1 MMASTSTCP
10 QVMST
15 STSTLVIIERVEDY
29 GKANAK
35 NATLPRKRAGRGNV
49 VAELPPLPMESELFT
64 PPVDKGDK
72 GEKSIK
78 LLGEKLLAMMPKEG
92 TLEVEVDKMAR
103 ELKVGI
109 QRVYNICNVLE
120 GLRLMERHGK
130 KVWKWQG
137 KERLLPGLM
146 LLKQMS
152 EQQDM
157 KGQVDMARKVLAKEL
172 PEDSISNKAIKKYNL
187 VMMTQK
193 MMMMFLVLPQPRTL
207 PLTVASIIIHGPGLS
222 RASLQRLGDIGMIL
236 QSVGLLA
243 KVRVKKEGDIKGT
256 IAYQYVGLKIPTM
269 PILDVEPKDVEMEE
283 ELAAVSNII
292 VENGRQMVE
301 STEERAMSRG
311 GEEGARNREIVE
323 MSELGVMAGGG
334 EEETSCSNSQEKEE
348 EVQELPLNR
357 EGEVEVLDI

>member
-1 MMASTSTCP
+1 M
-10 QVMST
+10 
-15 STSTLVIIERVEDY
+15 
-29 GKANAK
+29 
-35 NATLPRKRAGRGNV
+35 
-49 VAELPPLPMESELFT
+49 AELPPLPLEMELFT
-64 PPVDKGDK
+64 PLVDRGNRR
-72 GEKSIK
+72 EKSIK

-103 ELKVGI
+103 KLKTGI

-120 GLRLMERHGK
+120 GLSLMKRQGRN
-130 KVWKWQG
+130 VWKWQG
-137 KERLLPGLM
+137 REGLLPTMM

-256 IAYQYVGLKIPTM
+256 IAYQYVGLNIPTM
-269 PILDVEPKDVEMEE
+269 PILNIESKDAEMEE
-283 ELAAVSNII
+283 ELSAVSNII
-292 VENGRQMVE
+292 VEDGREMVE
-301 STEERAMSRG
+301 GTEERSMPSG
-311 GEEGARNREIVE
+311 DKEGERNREMVE
-323 MSELGVMAGGG
+323 MSEFGALTDGG
-334 EEETSCSNSQEKEE
+334 EEETGFSNRQEKEE
-348 EVQELPLNR
+348 GVQEMAKRLKANVLKVMM
-357 EGEVEVLDI
+357 GEVEVEILDL

>member
-1 MMASTSTCP
+1 MMA
-10 QVMST
+10 ST

-29 GKANAK
+29 GKAKAK
-35 NATLPRKRAGRGNV
+35 ATLPRKRAGRGNV

-78 LLGEKLLAMMPKEG
+78 RLGEKLLAMMPKEG

-120 GLRLMERHGK
+120 GLRLMERQGK

-172 PEDSISNKAIKKYNL
+172 PEDSINNKSNTKLNL
-187 VMMTQK
+187 VMMTEK
-193 MMMMFLVLPQPRTL
+193 MMMMFLILPQPRTL
-207 PLTVASIIIHGPGLS
+207 PLTVASIIIHGPGMS

-256 IAYQYVGLKIPTM
+256 IAYQYVGLNI
-269 PILDVEPKDVEMEE
+269 ESKDAEMEE
-283 ELAAVSNII
+283 ELSAVSNII
-292 VENGRQMVE
+292 VEDGREMVE
-301 STEERAMSRG
+301 GTEERAIYSG
-311 GEEGARNREIVE
+311 DKQGKRNREMVE
-323 MSELGVMAGGG
+323 MSEFGALTGDG
-334 EEETSCSNSQEKEE
+334 EKKTGRSNRQEKEE
-348 EVQELPLNR
+348 GVQELPLNR
-357 EGEVEVLDI
+357 EGEVDC

>member
-1 MMASTSTCP
+1 M
-10 QVMST
+10 
-15 STSTLVIIERVEDY
+15 
-29 GKANAK
+29 
-35 NATLPRKRAGRGNV
+35 
-49 VAELPPLPMESELFT
+49 AELPPLPLEMELFT
-64 PPVDKGDK
+64 PLVDRGNRR
-72 GEKSIK
+72 EKSIK

-103 ELKVGI
+103 KLKTGI

-120 GLRLMERHGK
+120 GLSLMKRQGRN
-130 KVWKWQG
+130 VWKWQG
-137 KERLLPGLM
+137 REGLLPTMM

-172 PEDSISNKAIKKYNL
+172 PEDSIKSKSN
-187 VMMTQK
+187 TEK
-193 MMMMFLVLPQPRTL
+193 MMMMFLILPQPRTL

-222 RASLQRLGDIGMIL
+222 SYKLRASLQRLGDISMIL

-243 KVRVKKEGDIKGT
+243 KVREKKEGDIKGT

>member
-1 MMASTSTCP
+1 M
-10 QVMST
+10 
-15 STSTLVIIERVEDY
+15 
-29 GKANAK
+29 
-35 NATLPRKRAGRGNV
+35 
-49 VAELPPLPMESELFT
+49 AELPPLPLEMELFT
-64 PPVDKGDK
+64 PLVDRGNRR
-72 GEKSIK
+72 EKSIK

-103 ELKVGI
+103 KLKTGI

-120 GLRLMERHGK
+120 GLSLMKRQGRN
-130 KVWKWQG
+130 VWKWQG
-137 KERLLPGLM
+137 REGLLPTMM

-172 PEDSISNKAIKKYNL
+172 PEDSINNKSNTKLNL
-187 VMMTQK
+187 VMMTEK
-193 MMMMFLVLPQPRTL
+193 MMMMFLILPQPRTL

-222 RASLQRLGDIGMIL
+222 SYKLRASLQRLGDISMIL

-243 KVRVKKEGDIKGT
+243 KVREKKEGDIKGT